1 MLNLYFVLKI
11 LMKKGFDNN
20 TNHCQ
25 TTDVNEVRIENA
37 IKQFDEIEQKC
48 ESFKDLIMSEAK
60 SAGLKG
66 SPNFEKLLEESAFSK
81 NVPRGGSEDSRP
93 PKTT

>member
-1 MLNLYFVLKI
+1 
-11 LMKKGFDNN
+11 
-20 TNHCQ
+20 
-25 TTDVNEVRIENA
+25 
-37 IKQFDEIEQKC
+37 
-48 ESFKDLIMSEAK
+48 MSEAK

>member
-1 MLNLYFVLKI
+1 
-11 LMKKGFDNN
+11 MKKGFDNN

-37 IKQFDEIEQKC
+37 IKQFDEVVFIYCPFILCIQIEQKC
-48 ESFKDLIMSEAK
+48 ESLKDLIMSEAK

-66 SPNFEKLLEESAFSK
+66 LFFKVYCTDIF
-81 NVPRGGSEDSRP
+81 
-93 PKTT
+93 

>member
-37 IKQFDEIEQKC
+37 IKQFDEVVFIYC
-48 ESFKDLIMSEAK
+48 PFILCI
-60 SAGLKG
+60 
-66 SPNFEKLLEESAFSK
+66 
-81 NVPRGGSEDSRP
+81 
-93 PKTT
+93 

>member
-1 MLNLYFVLKI
+1 
-11 LMKKGFDNN
+11 MKKGFDNN

-37 IKQFDEIEQKC
+37 IKQFD